1 MRRVVITGVGVV
13 SPVGIGTQEFWKSLY
28 AGVSGVGRITRFD
41 VSPYPVQI
49 AAEVKEFD
57 PLQYLEKK
65 DLKKMDFFIQYALA
79 AALMSAQDA
88 RLAVNSENS
97 DRTGVLV
104 GSGMG
109 GLWAIEEHHK
119 VLLNRGPNRIS
130 PHFIPSLITNLAAG
144 QISIRLGA
152 RGPNSCVA
160 TACATGTHA
169 IGESFKI
176 IQRGAADVMI
186 AGGCESTITPLA
198 IAGFAAMRALST
210 RNDEPQKASRP
221 FDAKRDGFVVGEGA
235 GILILEELEH
245 ALSRDAPIYA
255 EVSGYGMSGDAY
267 HITATSPGG
276 EGAARCM
283 RMALEDAGVK
293 PEEVDYINAHGT
305 STDYNDLA
313 ETQAIKTV
321 FGDHAY
327 QLAVSSIKSMIGHLL
342 GAAGAVEAAATVLSI
357 KEGMIP
363 PTINYEY
370 PDPECDLD
378 YVPNQGRRAEIRY
391 ALSNSFGFG
400 GTNACLLMKRFD
412 GQ

>member
-1 MRRVVITGVGVV
+1 
-13 SPVGIGTQEFWKSLY
+13 
-28 AGVSGVGRITRFD
+28 
-41 VSPYPVQI
+41 
-49 AAEVKEFD
+49 
-57 PLQYLEKK
+57 
-65 DLKKMDFFIQYALA
+65 
-79 AALMSAQDA
+79 
-88 RLAVNSENS
+88 
-97 DRTGVLV
+97 
-104 GSGMG
+104 
-109 GLWAIEEHHK
+109 
-119 VLLNRGPNRIS
+119 
-130 PHFIPSLITNLAAG
+130 
-144 QISIRLGA
+144 
-152 RGPNSCVA
+152 
-160 TACATGTHA
+160 
-169 IGESFKI
+169 
-176 IQRGAADVMI
+176 
-186 AGGCESTITPLA
+186 
-198 IAGFAAMRALST
+198 MRALST

-235 GILILEELEH
+235 GILTLEELEH